1 MIKLFNIK
9 GGDLSMRLDEHFFKN
24 ALPEV
29 SFLYKSFPEDMNFC
43 IDSRKLQKGDF
54 FIALEG
60 ALCDGHDFIV
70 EAVDKGA
77 AGLIIAENKKSCLE
91 KISKTILSKMAV
103 VIVPN
108 PKTALIKLAAA
119 WRAQFSYPVIGITGS
134 VGKTSTKETL
144 CNILDLHGTRYTASF
159 GNQNTILGLALS
171 ILTMRP
177 EHEVAI
183 FELGI
188 NKRGE
193 MSQLVALA
201 KPTSALITCI
211 GHAHMEGLG
220 SISDIAAEKRDIF
233 SLFKEDNIGVINGD
247 QSLLSQI
254 AYCHP
259 VIKFGSKTTNQIQAR
274 KIYQGSNYVSF
285 ILKLYGEKFRI
296 MLKTNHNGAV
306 FNTLA
311 AVSLAHLLKVP
322 SQTIVDAIQMP
333 VIVAGRF
340 EQRMLKDGNGIII
353 NDCYNASPESMKAAL
368 LALQKIETSAKK
380 IAVLGDMGELGINS
394 PFWHRQLGRFL
405 RKVPTLQRVILV
417 GSLVE
422 WTKKTVPVGL
432 RLEHVANWQEAVT
445 LLEKSLERDS
455 LVLVKGSRALG
466 LDNLVNAM
474 ADKNDTRGIS

>member
-1 MIKLFNIK
+1 
-9 GGDLSMRLDEHFFKN
+9 MRLDEHFFKN

-29 SFLYKSFPEDMNFC
+29 SFLYKVFPEDMSFC
-43 IDSRKLQKGDF
+43 IDSRKLEKGDV

-60 ALCDGHDFIV
+60 ALFDGHDFVAEVV
-70 EAVDKGA
+70 EKGA
-77 AGLIIAENKKSCLE
+77 AGLVIAESKKSCLE
-91 KISKTILSKMAV
+91 KISKTVLSKMVV
-103 VIVPN
+103 VIVAN
-108 PKTALIKLAAA
+108 PRAALLQLATA
-119 WRAQFSYPVIGITGS
+119 WRAQFSYPVICITGS
-134 VGKTSTKETL
+134 VGKTSTKEML
-144 CNILDLHGTRYTASF
+144 CNILDLNGMRYTASL
-159 GNQNTILGLALS
+159 GNQNTLIGLALS
-171 ILTMRP
+171 ILAMRP

-193 MSQLVALA
+193 MAQLVAMA

-220 SISDIAAEKRDIF
+220 SIADIAAEKRDIF
-233 SLFKEDNIGVINGD
+233 SLFKEDNIGIINGD
-247 QSLLSQI
+247 QPLLSYI

-274 KIYQGSNYVSF
+274 KIFQGSNYVSF

-296 MLKTNHNGAV
+296 ILKTNHNGAV

-311 AVSLAHLLKVP
+311 AVSLAHLLKVS

-333 VIVAGRF
+333 LIVAGRF
-340 EQRMLKDGNGIII
+340 EQRTLKNGNGIII

-368 LALQKIETSAKK
+368 LALQKIETGAKK

-405 RKVPTLQRVILV
+405 RKVPTLQKVILV

-422 WTKKTVPVGL
+422 WTKKTIPVGL
-432 RLEHVANWQEAVT
+432 PIEHVANWQEAAT
-445 LLEKSLERDS
+445 LLEKSLKQES

-474 ADKNDTRGIS
+474 SNINDTSGIS